1 MAKPKIDAK
10 EALEYL
16 RAGLDD
22 YALMQIYNLSAKGL
36 QSLFQ
41 KLVSAGAISQ
51 AELDQRMPSFV
62 GTAVFAEDEGEQ
74 GRQGPEPILDQPPLK
89 GARPLLDA
97 REVLIDIKAGMGDAD
112 LMEKYRLSSKGL
124 QSLFDKL
131 VEAGAIREA
140 DLDQRMDA
148 FDATVD
154 LLEVI
159 RQLGIDQP
167 PQNSTQKRQKAP
179 RCPACGA
186 LQTIVF
192 DDDGCAECGI
202 KMNQSARR
210 NSA

>member
-41 KLVSAGAISQ
+41 KLVRAGAISQ
-51 AELDQRMPSFV
+51 VELDSRMPSFV
-62 GTAVFAEDEGEQ
+62 GTAEFSHDYREPS
-74 GRQGPEPILDQPPLK
+74 RQTPEPATDQSPRK
-89 GARPLLDA
+89 GAREPLDA
-97 REVLIDIKAGMGDAD
+97 REVLIDVQAGMADAD

-124 QSLFDKL
+124 QSLFGKL

-140 DLDQRMDA
+140 DLDQRMDS

-167 PQNSTQKRQKAP
+167 PQRSAQKRKNAP

-186 LQTIVF
+186 VQTILF
-192 DDDGCAECGI
+192 DDGGCVECGI
-202 KMNQSARR
+202 KMNSGVRRSSA
-210 NSA
+210 